1 MALTPLGVTVTLRP
15 KRTQKG
21 EGCATLLDSEHPR
34 LLTCVPFGCRVLKKR
49 FRKCCMEMKMQIV
62 VALNQINLVFCGEL
76 FAPQF
81 ISGQGWAS
89 RTPAAVFM

>member
-1 MALTPLGVTVTLRP
+1 
-15 KRTQKG
+15 
-21 EGCATLLDSEHPR
+21 
-34 LLTCVPFGCRVLKKR
+34 
-49 FRKCCMEMKMQIV
+49 MEIRMKIMV
-62 VALNQINLVFCGEL
+62 VSNQINLVFCGEL